1 MEKKER
7 YRWHGSDRE
16 RRKEA
21 KGEGT
26 VIKMEEKDVVSFML
40 RSSLFLRIYTESVIT
55 VIKEIRKD
63 LIGTGLNVTDVLF
76 RHLVGVS
83 VEKSRK
89 R

>member
-26 VIKMEEKDVVSFML
+26 VVKIE
-40 RSSLFLRIYTESVIT
+40 
-55 VIKEIRKD
+55 
-63 LIGTGLNVTDVLF
+63 
-76 RHLVGVS
+76 
-83 VEKSRK
+83 
-89 R
+89 